1 MAHVT
6 TRKGPFAV
14 ATSSPLQRR
23 MPRMRA
29 TCARSARPHRLTPSR
44 NVVVARYGGFA
55 QCGCSGGWWVR
66 SELGGSGSR
75 VALSLPEDGWGLLP
89 LS

>member
-44 NVVVARYGGFA
+44 NVLVA
-55 QCGCSGGWWVR
+55 
-66 SELGGSGSR
+66 
-75 VALSLPEDGWGLLP
+75 ALSLPEDGWGLLP